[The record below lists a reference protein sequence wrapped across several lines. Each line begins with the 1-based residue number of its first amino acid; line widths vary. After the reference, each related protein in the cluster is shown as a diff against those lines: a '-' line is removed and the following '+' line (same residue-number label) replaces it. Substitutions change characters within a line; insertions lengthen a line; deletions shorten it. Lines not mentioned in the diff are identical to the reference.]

1 MSAADRVRAA
11 LAERSPRERVLLGIA
26 AALLALILLIFG
38 VLGPARDA
46 RENAVARHAEAART
60 LGAVRLATNA
70 PAAPAGTGGPLR
82 AVVSATADQA
92 GIVIDRYDIE
102 DDGVRLF
109 VGSTEAPRLFAWLTG
124 LREQE
129 GITVTEAQ
137 VRREEG
143 GMVSARITLR
153 RG

>member
-1 MSAADRVRAA
+1 MSAADRLRAA
-11 LAERSPRERVLLGIA
+11 LAERSPRERLLLGVA
-26 AALLALILLIFG
+26 TVLLALVVLLFG
-38 VLGPARDA
+38 VIGPARDA
-46 RENAVARHAEAART
+46 RVSAVANHATAAQT
-60 LGAVRLATNA
+60 LGAVRQATAN
-70 PAAPAGTGGPLR
+70 PAAPTGSGGPLR

-109 VGSTEAPRLFAWLTG
+109 VGNTEAVRLFGWLAN

-129 GITVTEAQ
+129 GIAVTEAQ
-137 VRREEG
+137 LRREEG
-143 GMVSARITLR
+143 GTISARLTLA